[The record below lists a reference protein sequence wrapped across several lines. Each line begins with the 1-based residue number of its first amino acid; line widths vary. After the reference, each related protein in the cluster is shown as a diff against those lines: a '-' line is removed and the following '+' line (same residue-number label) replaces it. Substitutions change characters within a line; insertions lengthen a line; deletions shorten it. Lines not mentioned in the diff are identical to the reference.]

1 MKLFK
6 SPVMSEILLKSM
18 LAEYGADTLRGI
30 HHFIPDKEPRKYL
43 YDLVHDY
50 PDRGGKGLR
59 PGLCIAACK
68 AYGGTLDMAM
78 NSAVTLE
85 LLHNA
90 FLIHDDVEDES
101 FYRRNKPTM
110 HEYNN
115 RAIVINVGDAMNVL
129 GLYPLF
135 KNRDKLGEKLST
147 AIFLEVQHMVMESVE
162 GQAMEL
168 GWRKDNVSNLNDD
181 DYLRMI
187 LKKTCWYTCMHPL
200 RIGALI
206 GSRGKVNPEIFNR
219 LGYFM
224 GTAFQIQDDI
234 LNLVAEEKKYGKEI
248 GGDIMEGKRTLMLIH
263 LMEKCRVTERTRI
276 TEFLGVPIRDRDPAT
291 AGWILKLIHKYESI
305 SHSKNTARYMAGA
318 ALKEFYTIFSGL
330 PDSRDKSLIESIIL
344 YMINRDY

>member
-1 MKLFK
+1 MYETL
-6 SPVMSEILLKSM
+6 MKSM
-18 LAEYGADTLRGI
+18 LAEYGADTLKGM

-50 PDRGGKGLR
+50 PNRGGKGFR

-68 AYGGTLDMAM
+68 AYGGTLDKALY
-78 NSAVTLE
+78 SAISLE

-101 FYRRNKPTM
+101 LYRRNKPTM

-115 RAIVINVGDAMNVL
+115 RAIAINVGDAMNVL

-135 KNRDKLGEKLST
+135 KNSNKLGQKMSME
-147 AIFLEVQHMVMESVE
+147 IFLEIQHMVTESVE
-162 GQAMEL
+162 GQALEL
-168 GWRKDNVSNLNDD
+168 GWRKDNICDLNDD

-187 LKKTCWYTCMHPL
+187 LKKTCWYTCMHPI
-200 RIGALI
+200 RIGAII
-206 GSRGKVNPEIFNR
+206 GSGGKIKPDTFNR

-248 GGDIMEGKRTLMLIH
+248 GGDIIEGKRTLMLIH
-263 LMEKCRVTERTRI
+263 LLQKCNSDELSVI
-276 TEFLGVPIRDRDPAT
+276 KEFLSMPIRERSNETAT
-291 AGWILKLIHKYESI
+291 WMLGLMHKYGSI
-305 SHSKNTARYMAGA
+305 PHSKNTARYMAGA
-318 ALKEFYTIFSGL
+318 ALKEFYTIFSRL
-330 PDSRDKSLIESIIL
+330 PDSRDKSFIESIIL